1 METATTASMLS
12 LRKIN
17 LNLPIYQTLC
27 DESRYNCDIP
37 GYH

>member
-27 DESRYNCDIP
+27 DESPYNCDIP